1 MPQMSKQEQPI
12 SEMISL
18 MQSAKFLDSFRSDYI
33 YVYISLQQQQR
44 ELAENHNSMRVM
56 D

>member
-1 MPQMSKQEQPI
+1 MPQMSKEEQPI

-18 MQSAKFLDSFRSDYI
+18 MQSAKFLDSFRNDYNI
-33 YVYISLQQQQR
+33 YISLQQQQR
-44 ELAENHNSMRVM
+44 ELADDHNSMRAM